1 MPTPGRT
8 NYSWCWKASSGLT
21 SAGVA
26 RPNGPA
32 PSEQVKCSLCRG
44 GSSTGRWPRTRY
56 SSCFSSRWAPA
67 TPATG
72 TTPYSRHQLTW
83 GCEPCASA
91 RQDGRSGIRHSV
103 GADGLLAR
111 TVPMKHSHLS
121 LAAGLLFTALVM
133 ACQPGPSGRADRAG
147 ARTDSALPD
156 SAPLVVEEDSGL
168 TSGEWSLVAL
178 AGQAAPLGAGDRPA
192 TIVFTPG
199 TNRVA
204 G

>member
-1 MPTPGRT
+1 
-8 NYSWCWKASSGLT
+8 
-21 SAGVA
+21 
-26 RPNGPA
+26 
-32 PSEQVKCSLCRG
+32 
-44 GSSTGRWPRTRY
+44 
-56 SSCFSSRWAPA
+56 
-67 TPATG
+67 
-72 TTPYSRHQLTW
+72 
-83 GCEPCASA
+83 
-91 RQDGRSGIRHSV
+91 
-103 GADGLLAR
+103 
-111 TVPMKHSHLS
+111 MKHSHLS

-147 ARTDSALPD
+147 ARTDSAMPD

-204 G
+204 GFSGCNRAAGSYELDGARLTFGPLIMTRMACDKGMELEQRYAAMMDSTRSYRLTADTLELMDSASTVLARFERRPN